1 MVAHLT
7 TLTLNFKLTF
17 FEECLHKQRLRETLG
32 GNIGN
37 RPLIKASYPE
47 FKKTLPLSKKKIE
60 SRQNIKQ

>member
-47 FKKTLPLSKKKIE
+47 FKKNTTTQQEKNRK
-60 SRQNIKQ
+60 